1 MTLYNAI
8 LSFVQPHT
16 SCNGRMKKIAYLLMS
31 FLALL
36 LVACGGGG
44 GSSGSTGSNTSSSDT
59 SALTVAM
66 VMLDDSGV
74 EVANRAIPPDTKRS
88 IRVTVKD
95 SKGAAVD
102 NAVVKLAVA
111 QDANYVVISSSSS
124 GLTSAGQFTF
134 TVEMSGERKNGAATL
149 TATATSGSQTG
160 TASLAVQTSGGT
172 GVGVAATGLS
182 IALSLIDQSGSE
194 IASRNISRVSTQSLR
209 VTVKNESN
217 QVQPFAFVSLS
228 FNKGADLV
236 KIVGSSSDKL
246 TDANGQAS
254 FVLTSQSVSS
264 NGAVEVS
271 VTATSGPVSATN
283 TLALQTVASNVVLGQ
298 VSVAPSTVQ
307 KGQSVVVNLPVSVN
321 GASAPSNS
329 VSVDLTSTCG
339 TVSPSSALVDGSGNV
354 SAVIQTAKSGTC
366 TVTAS
371 ANGAT
376 DSVVGS
382 YDVINPPANSLQFIN
397 ASPEIIYQKNSPG
410 TTSSLVK
417 FKLIDTVG
425 NPVSARSVSATLT
438 NTDGGVVFCGQ
449 GLGVPV
455 VNVTDD
461 KGEVL
466 FSVCS
471 GTLPTTLQVK
481 ASLQTVAGESA
492 VDAASNLLTV
502 QTGLPSQRFFDIS
515 ATKLNLYVGAGAV
528 VEGGV
533 QRGTTYFSGD
543 KTSINVYLADR
554 LANPVPDGT
563 PVVFVAEGGQ
573 IINSS
578 KAGASSCVLKDG
590 GCTVTLIG
598 QEHRPWGSGEPG
610 ADPRPGRVT
619 VLAYADGE
627 EAFADMNQNNRYDA
641 GELFEDLGAPFIDND
656 ENGVYSKNPYT
667 QLIQGT
673 QTIEQK
679 FPLPTDVEGTSS
691 CVVSNAS
698 NAFVDQ
704 GLSVAGTCNNA
715 WDGFTKVRRK
725 IVIVFSGGEVGV
737 PTNDGQSCVEGV
749 ADKGFNSR
757 IPCSKRTRLIENS
770 SARMTARIS
779 DYNGNPLPADAA
791 LGYQELS
798 GVPGCEVVGQVTG
811 NYGNTTEPIEMKANL
826 KGCSGG
832 RLAFTVTVNGKT
844 TSFEQTIP

>member
-16 SCNGRMKKIAYLLMS
+16 LCNGRMKKIAYLLMS
-31 FLALL
+31 FLVLL

-74 EVANRAIPPDTKRS
+74 EVPNRAIPPDTKRS
-88 IRVTVKD
+88 IRVTVRD

-134 TVEMSGERKNGAATL
+134 TVEMSSERKNGAATL
-149 TATATSGSQTG
+149 TASATSGSQTG

-271 VTATSGPVSATN
+271 VTATSGPVSAAN
-283 TLALQTVASNVVLGQ
+283 TLALQTVASNVVLGK

-307 KGQSVVVNLPVSVN
+307 KGQSVVVKLPVSVN
-321 GASAPSNS
+321 GAPAPSNS
-329 VSVDLTSTCG
+329 VSIDLTSTCG

-354 SAVIQTAKSGTC
+354 SAVIQTAKSGAC

-382 YDVINPPANSLQFIN
+382 YDVTNPPANSLQFVD
-397 ASPEIIYQKNSPG
+397 ASPAIIYQKNSPG
-410 TTSSLVK
+410 ATSSLVK
-417 FKLIDTVG
+417 FKLVDTVG
-425 NPVSARSVSATLT
+425 NPVPARSVSATLT
-438 NTDGGVVFCGQ
+438 NTDGGVVFCGK

-455 VNVTDD
+455 ENVTDD

-481 ASLQTVAGESA
+481 ASLQTVTGESA

-515 ATKLNLYVGAGAV
+515 ASSLNIFAGAGAV

-533 QRGTTYFSGD
+533 QRGTSYFSGNL
-543 KTSINVYLADR
+543 TNINVYLADR

-573 IINSS
+573 INSS
-578 KAGASSCVLKDG
+578 DVSRCLLKSG

-627 EAFADMNQNNRYDA
+627 ESFADLNQNNRYDA
-641 GELFEDLGAPFIDND
+641 GEPFEDLGVPFIDND
-656 ENGVYSKNPYT
+656 ENGVYAFSPYT

-679 FPLPTDVEGTSS
+679 VPLPTGVEGTSS

-698 NAFVDQ
+698 VDQ
-704 GLSVAGTCNNA
+704 GLSVANTCNNT
-715 WDGFTKVRRK
+715 WDGLTKVRRK

-737 PTNDGQSCVEGV
+737 PSGNGQSCVDGQS
-749 ADKGFNSR
+749 DGGFNSR
-757 IPCSKRTRLIENS
+757 IPCSKRTRLLLS
-770 SARMTARIS
+770 SSTYMSARVS
-779 DYNGNPLPADAA
+779 DYNGNPLPADAV

-798 GVPGCEVVGQVTG
+798 GISGCEVSGQVTG
-811 NYGNTTEPIEMKANL
+811 NYGNRTEPIVMAAIL
-826 KGCSGG
+826 KGTCSGG
-832 RLAFTVTVNGKT
+832 SLGFAVTVNGKT
-844 TSFEQTIP
+844 TSFVQPIP